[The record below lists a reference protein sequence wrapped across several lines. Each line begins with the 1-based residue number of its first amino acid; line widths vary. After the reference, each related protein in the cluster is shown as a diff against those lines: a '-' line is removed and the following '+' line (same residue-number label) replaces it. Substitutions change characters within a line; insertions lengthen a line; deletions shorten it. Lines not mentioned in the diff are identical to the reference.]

1 MTQGLDVDGARLE
14 RGRDDLW
21 VGTEPIDV
29 ARVAAALEDESLG
42 GVALFLGRVRSPN
55 DGQVVSHLDYE
66 GYDAMILATM
76 ASLADEARTT
86 YGGTDGRLLV
96 AIHHRLGRVRP
107 GEVSMAVAVA
117 AAHRAAALAACA
129 VVVEEAKRRLPIWK
143 LEVGDGGARY
153 VAGVAVAGEVL

>member
-1 MTQGLDVDGARLE
+1 MTRAVDAVRSQ
-14 RGRDDLW
+14 RDRIRDDLW

-42 GVALFLGRVRSPN
+42 GVAMFLGRVRSPN
-55 DGQVVSHLDYE
+55 DGQVVSYLDYE

-76 ASLADEARTT
+76 ATLADEARTT
-86 YGGTDGRLLV
+86 YGGPDGRMLV
-96 AIHHRLGRVRP
+96 AIHHRLGRVYP

-117 AAHRAAALAACA
+117 AAHRAAALSACA
-129 VVVEEAKRRLPIWK
+129 AVVEEAKRRLPIWK